1 MGRACPR
8 LGPTCTFNIIG
19 HHDQRT
25 TTTFARCV
33 ARPLSKPPR
42 HKQFRT
48 TIHDCPAWRLHLTP
62 SRRTRCMWPRP
73 SSPPRTILT
82 DGSKRAQEL
91 IGVEQQQAALQLLHE
106 HVTSK
111 RTRNSPIASLEP
123 VMILFVELCVDL
135 RKGKLAKDGL
145 YQYKNTAQN
154 TNVGTIELV
163 FKRFIELAEQKVTEA
178 QAKADE
184 VQSTLETST
193 QTQNIDDLEAS
204 ETPESIMLS
213 TVSGEGTRDR
223 TDRAIVTP
231 WLKFLW
237 ETYRTVLDIFKNN
250 ARLELMYQSTAHQA
264 FQFCSKYARKTEFR
278 RLCELLRN
286 HLQNAAKFSSQMHA
300 INLSD
305 PDTLQR
311 HLDTRFQQLN
321 VAVELELWQ
330 EAFRS
335 VEDIHTLLSL
345 SKRPAKNVM
354 MANYFEKLTRIFLV
368 SENYLFHAAAWSRY
382 YNLLRQ
388 SAAAVAS
395 GQSPK
400 KDNPAVTE
408 ADMTKAA
415 SFVVLSAL
423 SIPVIST
430 SRSRGALVD
439 VDEAR
444 KNKNSRLTNLLG
456 MSQAPTRAILFKD
469 ALSKGLLKRVRPEI
483 RDLYNILEVDF
494 HPLSICKKISP
505 ILAQIGA
512 DESMEKYV
520 GPLQQ
525 VILTRLFQQL
535 SQVYDSVEIKFVLE
549 LAQFPEPFHVS
560 SGTIEK
566 FIMNGCKKGDLAI
579 RTDHAT
585 GILTF
590 DSDVFSS
597 AKAMHP
603 GSGAGSADTETRSV
617 QRLQSTPAEIV
628 RTQLTRLAKSLFVTC
643 QYVDPSFNADRH
655 RAKDAALARAKE
667 GFEKEHQD
675 ILTRRDII
683 TQKKDAAAKAQ
694 QAKESEEQ
702 TRKMIR
708 QQQQKEE
715 ESRRLAE
722 EQRMRTEARLKAEQ
736 QRIQREEIT
745 KQIEELKKTT
755 KIDMD
760 LPEDLADIDSQQIRL
775 MKLQALEKEKTL
787 LGEQLRIAGKRID
800 HLERAYR
807 KEEVKHLKE
816 DYEKQMEADREAYE
830 KTKEEELKESEQKH
844 KEDVALKHRLSRLVP
859 TYQDFITTV
868 KQQRKS
874 EFEKRSKAAQKELES
889 KKAARVKEYKDR
901 FIREKKE
908 REDAERRQR
917 EEEEREAEEAEA
929 KAKADEEKRQKMAE
943 DKARR
948 DEERKSVY
956 SIHLTPTI
964 LTLPRALD
972 DKARLQRQR
981 EDEAEA
987 KLLAKKAGR
996 SADRPIPRDSPAE
1009 PSAAA
1014 APPRLA
1020 LAGSKPTWRER
1031 EAMKAAGQAPPP
1043 AAAPAVAS
1051 PAPAPASPAP
1061 AAAEPEAPKRSGYVP
1076 PALRAG
1082 GAPGGGWRERE
1093 ASGAG
1098 RAPPARTESP
1108 ATGGRFDA
1116 PRPERRGFGDERKA
1130 SPAQGGGYVPPGA
1143 RGGAAPPREGA
1154 PPAPAPAESGG
1165 KYVPRWKREQQ

>member
-1 MGRACPR
+1 MAP
-8 LGPTCTFNIIG
+8 PP
-19 HHDQRT
+19 H
-25 TTTFARCV
+25 
-33 ARPLSKPPR
+33 SKPEN
-42 HKQFRT
+42 T
-48 TIHDCPAWRLHLTP
+48 L
-62 SRRTRCMWPRP
+62 
-73 SSPPRTILT
+73 
-82 DGSKRAQEL
+82 KRAQEL
-91 IGVEQQQAALQLLHE
+91 IGVKQPSAALQLLHE
-106 HVTSK
+106 HVVSK

-163 FKRFIELAEQKVTEA
+163 FKKFIELAEQKVTEA

-184 VQSTLETST
+184 VQSSLETSAT
-193 QTQNIDDLEAS
+193 TQNVDDLEAS
-204 ETPESIMLS
+204 ETPESILLS
-213 TVSGEGTRDR
+213 TVSGEQSRDR

-250 ARLELMYQSTAHQA
+250 ARLEIMYQSTAHQA

-335 VEDIHTLLSL
+335 VEDIHTLLNL
-345 SKRPAKNVM
+345 SKRPAKNIM

-415 SFVVLSAL
+415 SFVLLSAL

-439 VDEAR
+439 VDQAR
-444 KNKNSRLTNLLG
+444 NNKNSRLTNLLG

-469 ALSKGLLKRVRPEI
+469 ALSKGLLKRARPEI
-483 RDLYNILEVDF
+483 RDLYDILEVDF

-505 ILAQIGA
+505 ILAKIGA
-512 DESMEKYV
+512 DEEMKKYV

-535 SQVYDSVEIKFVLE
+535 SQVYDSVQIKFVLD
-549 LAQFPEPFHVS
+549 LAQFPDPFQVT

-579 RTDHAT
+579 RVDHAI
-585 GILTF
+585 GVLTF

-597 AKAMHP
+597 AKAMHA
-603 GSGAGSADTETRSV
+603 GSGAGSAEGEGRSV

-628 RTQLTRLAKSLFVTC
+628 RSQLTRLAKSLFVTC
-643 QYVDPSFNADRH
+643 QYVDPSFNDERNK
-655 RAKDAALARAKE
+655 AKEVAFLRTKEGAEQEHLDTLARREIITRKKEAASSALAAKE
-667 GFEKEHQD
+667 KEEA
-675 ILTRRDII
+675 TRKRIR
-683 TQKKDAAAKAQ
+683 AQ
-694 QAKESEEQ
+694 QAQEAETQ
-702 TRKMIR
+702 
-708 QQQQKEE
+708 
-715 ESRRLAE
+715 RLVE
-722 EQRMRTEARLKAEQ
+722 EQRARTQ
-736 QRIQREEIT
+736 QRIQAEQARVQREEIE
-745 KQIEELKKTT
+745 KQLKELKQGT
-755 KIDMD
+755 KV
-760 LPEDLADIDSQQIRL
+760 DIDIPDDITELDSSRIRAL
-775 MKLQALEKEKTL
+775 KLAALEKEKDQL
-787 LGEQLRIAGKRID
+787 AEQLRITGKRID

-816 DYEKQMEADREAYE
+816 DYEQQMKDDLAAYE
-830 KTKEEELKESEQKH
+830 KAKAEELKEAEQKH

-859 TYQDFITTV
+859 SYQKFVTDV
-868 KQQRKS
+868 KQARKT
-874 EFEKRSKAAQKELES
+874 EFEKRSRQAQKELEA
-889 KKAARVKEYKDR
+889 KKAARVKEIK
-901 FIREKKE
+901 EKRAIEKRE
-908 REDAERRQR
+908 REERERLER
-917 EEEEREAEEAEA
+917 EEEERQKAEAEA
-929 KAKADEEKRQKMAE
+929 KAKADEERRQKFAE
-943 DKARR
+943 EKAKRE
-948 DEERKSVY
+948 EERRK
-956 SIHLTPTI
+956 
-964 LTLPRALD
+964 LD
-972 DKARLQRQR
+972 EQAALQRQR
-981 EDEAEA
+981 EEEAIARRAAQKQAPAPE
-987 KLLAKKAGR
+987 
-996 SADRPIPRDSPAE
+996 RPISRGQ
-1009 PSAAA
+1009 PS
-1014 APPRLA
+1014 
-1020 LAGSKPTWRER
+1020 E
-1031 EAMKAAGQAPPP
+1031 Q
-1043 AAAPAVAS
+1043 APAVAPPRIALPGGKPS
-1051 PAPAPASPAP
+1051 WRDREAARSSSQTPSAPDSEAAPPL
-1061 AAAEPEAPKRSGYVP
+1061 KRSGYIP
-1076 PALRAG
+1076 PALRSRGADGSPAPSG
-1082 GAPGGGWRERE
+1082 GSGWRERE
-1093 ASGAG
+1093 GSGRG
-1098 RAPPARTESP
+1098 REVRNESP
-1108 ATGGRFDA
+1108 ATGAGRFE
-1116 PRPERRGFGDERKA
+1116 PPVSRGSFRDRDISDKA
-1130 SPAQGGGYVPPGA
+1130 RTQSPATGGGYVPPA
-1143 RGGAAPPREGA
+1143 RRGMQDGTRGRESEREPRDPVEAPPPPTQAPSDGKYRPGMFSRKREG
-1154 PPAPAPAESGG
+1154 
-1165 KYVPRWKREQQ
+1165 Q